1 MDIVNTNGISSA
13 IATIKQFNEMAITT
27 AKEQLSILLGRYFKC
42 GSIVYFVRGIN
53 VHTSKLL
60 VEYSENYQ
68 FRGRLGY
75 RETFREVSIAEFI
88 SMDGIKESSPTEYLV
103 AKRLFIQRID
113 TYYNMDCLEFD
124 IKDFFSSH
132 NISDYI
138 LV

>member
-1 MDIVNTNGISSA
+1 MDIVNTSGISTA
-13 IATIKQFNEMAITT
+13 IASIKQFNEMAVTT
-27 AKEQLSILLGRYFKC
+27 AKEQLSVLLGKYFKR

-53 VHTSKLL
+53 MHTLKLL
-60 VEYSENYQ
+60 IEYSENYE

-75 RETFREVSIAEFI
+75 RETFKEVSIPEFI
-88 SMDGIKESSPTEYLV
+88 SMDGMKESSPTEYLV

-124 IKDFFSSH
+124 IKNFFSSH

-138 LV
+138 LI

>member
-1 MDIVNTNGISSA
+1 MDIVNTSGISTA
-13 IATIKQFNEMAITT
+13 IASIKQFNEMAVTT
-27 AKEQLSILLGRYFKC
+27 AKEQLSILLGKYFKR

-53 VHTSKLL
+53 MHTLKLL
-60 VEYSENYQ
+60 IEYSENYE

-75 RETFREVSIAEFI
+75 RETFKEVSIPEFI
-88 SMDGIKESSPTEYLV
+88 SMDGMKESSPTEYLV

-124 IKDFFSSH
+124 IKNFFSSH

-138 LV
+138 LI

>member
-1 MDIVNTNGISSA
+1 
-13 IATIKQFNEMAITT
+13 MAVTT
-27 AKEQLSILLGRYFKC
+27 AKEQLSVLLGKYFKR

-53 VHTSKLL
+53 MHTLKLL
-60 VEYSENYQ
+60 IEYSENYE

-75 RETFREVSIAEFI
+75 RETFKEVSIPEFI
-88 SMDGIKESSPTEYLV
+88 SMDGMKESSPTEYLV

-124 IKDFFSSH
+124 IKNFFSSH

-138 LV
+138 LI

>member
-1 MDIVNTNGISSA
+1 
-13 IATIKQFNEMAITT
+13 MAVTT
-27 AKEQLSILLGRYFKC
+27 AKEQLSILLGRYFKR

-53 VHTSKLL
+53 IHTSKLL
-60 VEYSENYQ
+60 VEY
-68 FRGRLGY
+68 
-75 RETFREVSIAEFI
+75 
-88 SMDGIKESSPTEYLV
+88 SPTEYLV

>member
-1 MDIVNTNGISSA
+1 MDIVNTSGISTA
-13 IATIKQFNEMAITT
+13 IASIRQFNEMAVTT
-27 AKEQLSILLGRYFKC
+27 AKEQLSVLLGKYFKR

-53 VHTSKLL
+53 MHTLKLL
-60 VEYSENYQ
+60 IEYSENYE

-75 RETFREVSIAEFI
+75 RETFKEVSIPEFI
-88 SMDGIKESSPTEYLV
+88 SMDGMKESSPTEYLV

-124 IKDFFSSH
+124 IKNFFSSH

-138 LV
+138 LI